1 MDATSTVEVVGAEG
15 GAGNSG
21 GGGGGGDMVASVTSI
36 MENSKDAMDEL
47 FQDEAE
53 VDDMVYR
60 LNLTFANTGG
70 RRTGWWSRPFS
81 FRICS
86 AGFPLICS
94 HSSFIHTQ
102 YASLLIFYFLQA
114 NAGYE
119 IPARLRTLHNLVI
132 QYASQGRYAEGN

>member
-15 GAGNSG
+15 GAGGSG
-21 GGGGGGDMVASVTSI
+21 AGDMAASVNSI
-36 MENSKDAMDEL
+36 MENSKDAMAEL

-81 FRICS
+81 FRICTT
-86 AGFPLICS
+86 GFP
-94 HSSFIHTQ
+94 
-102 YASLLIFYFLQA
+102 
-114 NAGYE
+114 
-119 IPARLRTLHNLVI
+119 
-132 QYASQGRYAEGN
+132 

>member
-21 GGGGGGDMVASVTSI
+21 GGGGAGGDMVASVTSI
-36 MENSKDAMDEL
+36 MENSKDAMAEL

-53 VDDMVYR
+53 VDEIIQTEFYLFIFRRQEDRMVEQILHIQDMPSR
-60 LNLTFANTGG
+60 SEKSHAETDCFNHATLLT
-70 RRTGWWSRPFS
+70 
-81 FRICS
+81 
-86 AGFPLICS
+86 L
-94 HSSFIHTQ
+94 
-102 YASLLIFYFLQA
+102 FLQA

-132 QYASQGRYAEGN
+132 QYASQGRCAEGS